1 MRKSRVINAILTILL
16 ALILQSCDDDQGPV
30 KLPQPTDCIMT
41 LHVSRG
47 DCPWLDMT
55 DGYEQEQ
62 ANKHVKAVAFDG
74 VASGGLPSLAEFDK
88 PDLLMIRDAAKKKVS
103 VNSRYF
109 SDLERGD
116 ATRLGMGQVHILGK
130 FLDLTFTRLK
140 PRDLV
145 MFLIKS
151 QVIETYWH
159 LEVELK
165 FIREE
170 DRPEAYQAWFYG
182 VHTYYTNERHDKQF
196 AFVVSIDK
204 KTGEMTLTGGDI
216 LDVSGPKD
224 R

>member
-1 MRKSRVINAILTILL
+1 MRKSRVINAILAMLL

-74 VASGGLPSLAEFDK
+74 AADLALPSLAEFDK
-88 PDLLMIRDAAKKKVS
+88 PDILMIRDAAQKKVS

-116 ATRLGMGQVHILGK
+116 ATRMGMGQVHSLGK
-130 FLDLTFTRLK
+130 FIDLSFTRLK

-145 MFLIKS
+145 MFMIKS
-151 QVIETYWH
+151 QIIETYQH
-159 LEVELK
+159 LEAELR
-165 FIREE
+165 FLRDE
-170 DRPEAYQAWFYG
+170 DLPDAYKAYFYG
-182 VHTYYTNERHDKQF
+182 VHTYYTNERHDKKF
-196 AFVVSIDK
+196 AFVVTIDK
-204 KTGEMTLTGGDI
+204 KTGEMILTGGDI
-216 LDVSGPKD
+216 LDVRGPKGK
-224 R
+224 